1 MDGKGVVVALRVPDV
16 LPEDIAALDDLGR
29 QAGLELAVFRA
40 RMAAREVFTAADVDR
55 VKSLVAA
62 RGRID
67 EARSAEAARLA
78 QVAHHEAG
86 HAVVAALLGG
96 QVAAVEVYPGG
107 VTDDAGRGG
116 YCTQVPAS
124 PMIEHGQHLFMAAGA
139 ASEAMHLYGR
149 RATAAH
155 ADALL
160 TGQDAEFLR
169 GWVLTA
175 SVSAARPTGAVMP
188 LLRRCWPAVEV
199 LAARL
204 VAGEE
209 VRHKHVLAALGVRY
223 DDAAPFALA
232 NIRAGLRAVPG
243 GKAA

>member
-1 MDGKGVVVALRVPDV
+1 MTFTRSPPGFEFTVELGLPQSVGGGTELVPV
-16 LPEDIAALDDLGR
+16 
-29 QAGLELAVFRA
+29 
-40 RMAAREVFTAADVDR
+40 
-55 VKSLVAA
+55 
-62 RGRID
+62 
-67 EARSAEAARLA
+67 
-78 QVAHHEAG
+78 
-86 HAVVAALLGG
+86 
-96 QVAAVEVYPGG
+96 
-107 VTDDAGRGG
+107 
-116 YCTQVPAS
+116 S
-124 PMIEHGQHLFMAAGA
+124 PRHLFMAAGA